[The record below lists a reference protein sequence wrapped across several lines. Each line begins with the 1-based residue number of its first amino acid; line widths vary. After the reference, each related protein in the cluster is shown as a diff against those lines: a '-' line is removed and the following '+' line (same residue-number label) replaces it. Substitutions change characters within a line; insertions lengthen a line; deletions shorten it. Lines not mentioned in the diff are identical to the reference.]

1 MASSIP
7 IPQKPVPVIAFP
19 ALVLANIFLAVGPV
33 LVRLSDVGPIAAA
46 FWRLA
51 LAIPFLFLLAL
62 PKLRAAALDRRQW
75 GLMIVAGLFFAADL
89 ATWHAGIHHTKVA
102 NSTIF
107 GNVSALALPLW
118 GLLVLRLPMHRPQ
131 LLALLLALA
140 GGGILMGG
148 SYELSPR
155 YLRGDL
161 LCLLAGLLYTGY
173 LVSVQDVRQR
183 LDNWSVLAVSSLSG
197 AVPLLLVSLGMG
209 EKVMPTDW
217 TPLVALALSSQ
228 LIGQGM
234 LTYAIGWFSPL
245 VLGLSLMIQPAV
257 SALLGWMLFDEGM
270 RAIDLFGM
278 VAIAVAL
285 ILVRLPWGARAGAAE

>member
-7 IPQKPVPVIAFP
+7 LTQKSIPPVAFP
-19 ALVLANIFLAVGPV
+19 ALVLANIFLAMGPV

-62 PKLRAAALDRRQW
+62 PRLRAASLDRRQW
-75 GLMIVAGLFFAADL
+75 GLMVLAGLFFAADL
-89 ATWHAGIHHTKVA
+89 ATWHAGIHHTKIA

-118 GLLVLRLPMHRPQ
+118 GLLVLRQPMHRPQ
-131 LLALLLALA
+131 LLALLLALV

-173 LVSVQDVRQR
+173 LVSVQDVRRR
-183 LDNWSVLAVSSLSG
+183 LDSWSVLAVASLSG
-197 AVPLLLVSLGMG
+197 AAPLLLISMGLG

-217 TPLVALALSSQ
+217 TPLIALALSSQ
-228 LIGQGM
+228 LIGQGL

-257 SALLGWMLFDEGM
+257 SALLGWMLFSEGM
-270 RAIDLFGM
+270 RVIDMAGM

-285 ILVRLPWGARAGAAE
+285 ILVRLPWAGKVRASE